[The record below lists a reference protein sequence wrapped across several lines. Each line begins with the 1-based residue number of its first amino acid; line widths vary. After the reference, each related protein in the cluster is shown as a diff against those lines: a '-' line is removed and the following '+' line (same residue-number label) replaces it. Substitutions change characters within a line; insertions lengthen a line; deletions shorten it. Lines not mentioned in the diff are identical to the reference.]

1 MKVSAKA
8 TSKYLSKGDI
18 QAPFVAIMDFVR
30 TETLQNP
37 TEQKDVLHFIGD
49 TIKPLVLNVT
59 NKRLIIAAFGDE
71 SDDWRGQCIE
81 IYVNHDITNSSGAV
95 VGGVRVRIPAPTGNA
110 PRAGAR
116 NGAPPLP
123 APKPAPAAPKAEPPS
138 LSQSE
143 KHRIVLD
150 GFVKARSEAKVHEF
164 AAWAKNQDF
173 TPDQDD
179 EQSDAFH
186 AALERIALA
195 QASTT
200 PRRQASA
207 RG

>member
-37 TEQKDVLHFIGD
+37 TEQKDVLHFVSD

-59 NKRLIIAAFGDE
+59 NKRVIIAAFGDE

-81 IYVNHDITNSSGAV
+81 IYVNHEITNSSGAV
-95 VGGVRVRIPAPTGNA
+95 VGGVRLRIPAAPA
-110 PRAGAR
+110 PRAATR
-116 NGAPPLP
+116 NDTPPLP
-123 APKPAPAAPKAEPPS
+123 APKPAPAAPKMEPPS
-138 LSQSE
+138 LSQAE
-143 KHRIVLD
+143 KHRIVLE
-150 GFVKARSEAKVHEF
+150 GFAKARSEAKVHEF

-179 EQSDAFH
+179 EQSDALH

-195 QASTT
+195 QAPAA
-200 PRRQASA
+200 PRRQVVG
-207 RG
+207 RE